1 MLTVIWSILICL
13 SIVYSSLTGRG
24 GEIINMLNSSI
35 QSAASLFLS
44 IAPLMCFWSGV
55 MEITARCGA
64 SEIICRLLSPLTK
77 VLFPSIKDDKE
88 ALSKISMNM
97 SANILGMGNAATPL
111 GLLAMERL
119 DKINPSPYVASNAMC
134 MFVVVNTASIQLI
147 PSTVITLRA
156 QFGSLSPSDTIPATL
171 ITTVAA
177 FTVGC
182 TAAKLCA
189 KKLPRRKK
197 MEGIL

>member
-1 MLTVIWSILICL
+1 
-13 SIVYSSLTGRG
+13 
-24 GEIINMLNSSI
+24 MLNSSI

-64 SEIICRLLSPLTK
+64 TKLICRLLSPLTAF
-77 VLFPSIKDDKE
+77 LFPSIRRDSE
-88 ALSKISMNM
+88 ARAKISMNM

-111 GLLAMERL
+111 GLIAMERL
-119 DKINPSPYVASNAMC
+119 DKINPDPY
-134 MFVVVNTASIQLI
+134 TASIQLI

-156 QFGSLSPSDTIPATL
+156 QFGSLSPSDVIPATL
-171 ITTVAA
+171 ITTLTA

-182 TAAKLCA
+182 GAAKLCA
-189 KKLPRRKK
+189 LRRKA
-197 MEGIL
+197 

>member
-1 MLTVIWSILICL
+1 MLTAIWSILICA
-13 SIVYSSLTGRG
+13 SIVFSILNGQG
-24 GEIINMLNSSI
+24 AEIINMLNSSI

-64 SEIICRLLSPLTK
+64 TKLICRLLSPLTAF
-77 VLFPSIKDDKE
+77 LFPSIKRDSE
-88 ALSKISMNM
+88 ARAKISMNM

-111 GLLAMERL
+111 GLIAMERL
-119 DKINPSPYVASNAMC
+119 DKINPDPYTASDAMC

-156 QFGSLSPSDTIPATL
+156 QFGSLSPSDVIPATL
-171 ITTVAA
+171 ITTLTA

-182 TAAKLCA
+182 GAAKLCA
-189 KKLPRRKK
+189 LRRKA
-197 MEGIL
+197 